1 MNIGVDIDNV
11 LSNFNEKLL
20 REFLEHDKE
29 LRNSGIV
36 NKDAYITR
44 GMFDWSK
51 DEFDDFYYKNIERIA
66 KNLNVIDG
74 APEYIKKLREKG
86 YKIYIIS
93 GRDNGE
99 YSNPYKMT
107 KDWLEKYNIQYDKL
121 ILTDVFDSAKKAKVC
136 LENNIS
142 IMIDDSSRI
151 QLEVDK
157 TRVTALLMD
166 TPYNRQIKSLIR
178 VHNWKEIYDFIINFK
193 REKINVILDTDTYN
207 ECDDQF
213 ALAYMLKNQDIF
225 NVEAITVAP
234 YSHKKAN

>member
-1 MNIGVDIDNV
+1 MNIGIDIDNV
-11 LSNFNEKLL
+11 LSNFNEELL
-20 REFLEHDKE
+20 KEFMKHDKE
-29 LRNSGIV
+29 LRNSGII
-36 NKDAYITR
+36 NKDVYITR
-44 GMFDWSK
+44 GMFDWPK

-66 KNLNVIDG
+66 QNLKVIDG

-178 VHNWKEIYDFIINFK
+178 VHNW
-193 REKINVILDTDTYN
+193 
-207 ECDDQF
+207 
-213 ALAYMLKNQDIF
+213 
-225 NVEAITVAP
+225 
-234 YSHKKAN
+234 